1 MVGLSCMNVS
11 RCLCHTNR
19 PSMVLN
25 RCSMLSCLTPYMSS
39 WMFSMSSFLHRLY
52 ALPSSRTTFAQQFQ
66 RVSSRFYAFV
76 RTILASRRG
85 NVQNENVESFRMFD
99 MFRFYC
105 KVTIEVTFDS
115 YKATVLQIELRSTNL
130 REKNSSI
137 KNCVNLNI
145 KSVIIFYEIDFSL

>member
-76 RTILASRRG
+76 QTILASRRG
-85 NVQNENVESFRMFD
+85 NVQNENVESFQIFD

-105 KVTIEVTFDS
+105 KVTIEVTFD
-115 YKATVLQIELRSTNL
+115 YKMTV
-130 REKNSSI
+130 
-137 KNCVNLNI
+137 
-145 KSVIIFYEIDFSL
+145 